1 MIWQRLRDWLMARD
15 GRPEEDSGSGEPY
28 LDALATSVQHSCGLV
43 LEFGMMTSKYRALA
57 AGSVQAPGWH
67 HMQPARG
74 APMQRLRV
82 AVTLGFRNA
91 YASGIREG
99 GSQALQSQ
107 LVGVGGG
114 RHRAPRDSAR
124 YYAEAPAAHGD
135 SGSMDHPAGPSAG

>member
-1 MIWQRLRDWLMARD
+1 MIWQRLRDWLTARD

-28 LDALATSVQHSCGLV
+28 LDAFATSVQHRCGLV
-43 LEFGMMTSKYRALA
+43 LQFGTMTSKYRALA

-99 GSQALQSQ
+99 GSEALQSQ
-107 LVGVGGG
+107 LVRVGSW
-114 RHRAPRDSAR
+114 RHGEPRGNER
-124 YYAEAPAAHGD
+124 YYAETPAGHGE
-135 SGSMDHPAGPSAG
+135 SGWMGHLAGPSAG